1 MSKVIKSNDRPVILV
16 GGGDINWPVLQD
28 YLDRGY
34 PVIAADGATNL
45 LIKNNILPDL
55 IIGDLDSIGDQMNFP
70 QSTTV
75 IKIDEQN
82 STDFEKCLYA
92 TDAPRYVGFG
102 FLGNRLDHSLAAL
115 HVLAKYC
122 DHKTVLLIDQIDTVL
137 VTRRAV
143 TLELPVDSRVSIFPL
158 GQVHFERST
167 GLAYPLDNLDLEIGQ
182 RSGTSNKSVSTS
194 VHIQPSAKSEAAY
207 AVIVGSENHLCLP
220 PG

>member
-1 MSKVIKSNDRPVILV
+1 MSNIIKTYISPIILL
-16 GGGDINWPVLQD
+16 GAGDVNWPLLQHYAD
-28 YLDRGY
+28 KGC
-34 PVIAADGATNL
+34 PVVAADGGANL
-45 LIKNNILPDL
+45 LMGKDIFPDL
-55 IIGDLDSIGDQMNFP
+55 IIGDLDSLELSRIQNDQ
-70 QSTTV
+70 TTV
-75 IKIDEQN
+75 HRIEEQDT
-82 STDFEKCLYA
+82 TDFEKCLYA
-92 TDAPRYVGFG
+92 ADAPRYVGFG

-167 GLAYPLDNLDLEIGQ
+167 GLAYPLDNLELEIGQ